1 MRVSGIMN
9 KIVQVFY
16 NMKLKRKLLLSY
28 FILKIIPLAVF
39 SCLTYGRSSE
49 IIRKYISY
57 SALQSFNQTHSFLSY
72 RLYKIIEASD
82 IIATDKNL
90 NEILQKDISNYEK
103 VDQVQDM
110 WDILMYLT
118 SFQNKYDILKV
129 RLYIKNGLLYSRENG
144 NIFCIDDIESSV
156 WYEKLKTKRGKV
168 LCCPYSYVLEQDT
181 KDRDNNLEILSIART
196 IKNQNRYED
205 VIALLRIDIDKR
217 IIDNIIRSTNPTD
230 DSITYLINSD
240 NVIVAS
246 SDYLLLQEY
255 GITDFNRAASFSDE
269 KNFTEITVNNGKVF
283 FLSRE
288 IPETDWLMATV
299 IPYAS
304 FLMEIEK
311 LKQAIIILILL
322 IGTAAYAIAYII
334 SHSITKR
341 ISRLVAQMREIQ
353 SGKINNII
361 ENNYKDEIGEL
372 FESYNYMVRKVSSL
386 IDEQYKLGQELKSA
400 ELKALQS
407 QINPHFL
414 YNTLDMINW
423 LSLKNSTGEVNS
435 AVRALANFYRL
446 SLSGGKDIVTIAD
459 ELKHV
464 SYYLQIQNI
473 RFGDKIKPVID
484 VDKDVLE
491 YSIPKI
497 TLQPIVENAIHHGI
511 LEKPDKTGVITVKGR
526 KIENTIIITVSDD
539 GIGIPEENLKSIM
552 LYESL
557 SKTGSSY
564 GIKNINERIKLIYG
578 NDYGLNCTSVYGKGT
593 TVEIRL
599 AAVKY

>member
-1 MRVSGIMN
+1 M
-9 KIVQVFY
+9 
-16 NMKLKRKLLLSY
+16 
-28 FILKIIPLAVF
+28 
-39 SCLTYGRSSE
+39 
-49 IIRKYISY
+49 
-57 SALQSFNQTHSFLSY
+57 
-72 RLYKIIEASD
+72 
-82 IIATDKNL
+82 
-90 NEILQKDISNYEK
+90 
-103 VDQVQDM
+103 
-110 WDILMYLT
+110 
-118 SFQNKYDILKV
+118 
-129 RLYIKNGLLYSRENG
+129 
-144 NIFCIDDIESSV
+144 
-156 WYEKLKTKRGKV
+156 
-168 LCCPYSYVLEQDT
+168 
-181 KDRDNNLEILSIART
+181 
-196 IKNQNRYED
+196 
-205 VIALLRIDIDKR
+205 
-217 IIDNIIRSTNPTD
+217 
-230 DSITYLINSD
+230 
-240 NVIVAS
+240 
-246 SDYLLLQEY
+246 
-255 GITDFNRAASFSDE
+255 
-269 KNFTEITVNNGKVF
+269 
-283 FLSRE
+283 
-288 IPETDWLMATV
+288 
-299 IPYAS
+299 
-304 FLMEIEK
+304 
-311 LKQAIIILILL
+311 
-322 IGTAAYAIAYII
+322 
-334 SHSITKR
+334 
-341 ISRLVAQMREIQ
+341 
-353 SGKINNII
+353 
-361 ENNYKDEIGEL
+361 
-372 FESYNYMVRKVSSL
+372 
-386 IDEQYKLGQELKSA
+386 
-400 ELKALQS
+400 QS

-473 RFGDKIKPVID
+473 RFGDKIKSVID

>member
-1 MRVSGIMN
+1 M
-9 KIVQVFY
+9 
-16 NMKLKRKLLLSY
+16 
-28 FILKIIPLAVF
+28 
-39 SCLTYGRSSE
+39 
-49 IIRKYISY
+49 
-57 SALQSFNQTHSFLSY
+57 
-72 RLYKIIEASD
+72 YKIIEASD